1 MDRNNNKYH
10 DKYCDIK
17 YWYDNEINKYSLPT
31 AVLANKIS
39 EITSLINSYFDNSIP
54 YQNDTYDN
62 HDYYSNNSNTHL
74 LHNNNDNYMNESNH
88 STRKSMVERQNELV
102 LLQPKMYYLYFVL
115 ILIE

>member
-62 HDYYSNNSNTHL
+62 H
-74 LHNNNDNYMNESNH
+74 

-102 LLQPKMYYLYFVL
+102 VLQPKMYYLYFVL